1 MLPSRRRREPGGGE
15 TIPTGWSGSGDIRLD
30 ECNTNWP
37 GGLGAGGHDNSC
49 EKYRTDM
56 NVLIKLYQEAAVT
69 AAVYEK
75 VVQKTAVVGDVFNV
89 YQESRFF

>member
-1 MLPSRRRREPGGGE
+1 
-15 TIPTGWSGSGDIRLD
+15 
-30 ECNTNWP
+30 
-37 GGLGAGGHDNSC
+37 
-49 EKYRTDM
+49 M

-89 YQESRFF
+89 YQESGCSANWTISI